1 MKWKFASAAT
11 VAIVLI
17 VTPRVALANFES
29 FVAATGSDA
38 NPCTPSQPCASLQ
51 HAHDQTSAGGTIE
64 IMSPGAYGQ
73 VLITKSINI
82 ISQTGG
88 SNFEGGGNIFGT
100 PIFTV
105 NAGSSDTVMIRGF
118 NFLSLSFIGIPN
130 TSGIIFNSGGRLHLH
145 NCIFANLNPGSG
157 QGGLRFAPSGASKLV
172 ITDSV
177 FSNNITGTSGSG
189 ILIQPTGSGSAQVD
203 IERVTVEGNGFGI
216 VADGSGSTT
225 GINMIIADSTL
236 TGNRNDGMIATTSSG
251 GAPIGVTI
259 KNTRSTVNGFGLR
272 SIGSGVTIRV
282 KNSEIIGN
290 DTGLTAQGGG
300 ALLTNGDNTVQANG
314 INGSFTGTLPAN

>member
-11 VAIVLI
+11 VAIAMI
-17 VTPRVALANFES
+17 VKPLVALAGGFES

-38 NPCTPSQPCASLQ
+38 NPCSPNQPCASLQ
-51 HAHDQTSAGGTIE
+51 HALDQTSAGGTIE

-73 VLITKSINI
+73 VLITKSITI

-88 SNFEGGGNIFGT
+88 SNFEGGGNIIGT

-105 NAGSSDTVMIRGF
+105 NAGSSDTVMIRGI
-118 NFLSLSFIGIPN
+118 NLLSLSGISN
-130 TSGIIFNSGGRLHLH
+130 TNGIIFNSGGRLHLH
-145 NCIFANLNPGSG
+145 NCIFANLNSSSG
-157 QGGLRFAPSGASKLV
+157 QGGLLFAPSGASKLV

-236 TGNRNDGMIATTSSG
+236 TGNRNDGMIASTSSG
-251 GAPIGVTI
+251 GAPIGVMI

-314 INGSFTGTLPAN
+314 INGSFTGTLPEN